1 MKYVLM
7 FTGSQDDPS
16 PSPEV
21 YGRIMEWFQTN
32 GSKIVGGEELQGI
45 STATTVRFTDGKPVV
60 TDGPFIETKE
70 VISGYAEVE
79 VADLDEAIALA
90 KGWPG
95 QGAVEIRPTVDHS
108 PN

>member
-32 GSKIVGGEELQGI
+32 GSKIVGGEVVQGT
-45 STATTVRFTDGKPVV
+45 STATTVRVKDGKPVV
-60 TDGPFIETKE
+60 TDGPLIATKE

-79 VADLDEAIALA
+79 VTDLDEAIAPPRA
-90 KGWPG
+90 RPG
-95 QGAVEIRPTVDHS
+95 QGGGGIRP
-108 PN
+108 